1 VIYTAGRDPEAQ
13 KTVVSDKKP
22 LITAPLIVCDES
34 CKPVNL
40 SHYYVILHLA
50 LIRIL
55 IIVAGNGK

>member
-34 CKPVNL
+34 C
-40 SHYYVILHLA
+40 
-50 LIRIL
+50 
-55 IIVAGNGK
+55 NGK